1 MESISL
7 LFKVLWAPAEA
18 LFKVAK
24 SSRVLAPLILLSA
37 GGIVSVAVTF
47 TQINMGEVML
57 RTMEQSMQQ
66 RGQTPSAEQRERMLA
81 MMNGP
86 GARVFGAVSAIV
98 VPTITVVLVALIYF
112 GLFTLLGREAGFKA
126 FFAVTAFAFV
136 PSIVRTAAAVLT
148 MMIVPQSQLML
159 DELGNIGPAVLLDRG
174 AVSGKLFAAVAQI
187 DVVSL
192 WILALLVIGY
202 RFVTRKSVGVLAR
215 TVCVFGV
222 WLVYVAFRVA
232 IA

>member
-24 SSRVLAPLILLSA
+24 SRKVLAPLILLTA
-37 GGIVSVAVTF
+37 AGIVSFLVTS
-47 TQINMGEVML
+47 TRLDMKELMV
-57 RTMEQSMQQ
+57 RAMEQ
-66 RGQTPSAEQRERMLA
+66 RGQVAQPEQIERMMPVVRGFA
-81 MMNGP
+81 VG
-86 GARVFGAVSAIV
+86 GAVFG
-98 VPTITVVLVALIYF
+98 PTVMILLVTVIYF
-112 GLFTLLGREAGFKA
+112 GLFTLLGREGGFKS

-136 PSIVRTAAAVLT
+136 PSIVRNAAATLTVLV
-148 MMIVPQSQLML
+148 VPQAQIMP
-159 DELGNIGPAVLLDRG
+159 DEIGNIGPAVLLDRG
-174 AVSGKLFAAVAQI
+174 AMSSKLFAAIAQI

-222 WLVYVAFRVA
+222 WLVYVAFRVT

>member
-1 MESISL
+1 MESISH
-7 LFKVLWAPAEA
+7 LFNVLWAPAA
-18 LFKVAK
+18 TMFKVAK
-24 SSRVLAPLILLSA
+24 HKKVLAPLILLTA
-37 GGIVSVAVTF
+37 GGILSVVVTF
-47 TQINMGEVML
+47 NQINMGEVML
-57 RTMEQSMQQ
+57 RTLEQQG
-66 RGQTPSAEQRERMLA
+66 RAPSGEQRDRMLA

-86 GARVFGAVSAIV
+86 AARAFGAISAVV
-98 VPTITVVLVALIYF
+98 VPTVTVVFVAVVFF
-112 GLFTLLGREAGFKA
+112 GLFTLLGREGGFKA

-148 MMIVPQSQLML
+148 MIVVPQSQLML
-159 DELGNIGPAVLLDRG
+159 DELGNIGPAVMLDRS
-174 AVSGKLFAAVAQI
+174 AVSSKVFAAVAQI

-232 IA
+232 LA

>member
-7 LFKVLWAPAEA
+7 LLKVLWAPGEA
-18 LFKVAK
+18 MFKVAK
-24 SSRVLAPLILLSA
+24 SSKVVAPLLLLTV
-37 GGIVSVAVTF
+37 GGIVSVVVTF
-47 TQINMGEVML
+47 TQINMGEVTL

-66 RGQTPSAEQRERMLA
+66 RGQTLSAEQRERMLT

-86 GARVFGAVSAIV
+86 VGRGFGAVSAIV
-98 VPTITVVLVALIYF
+98 IPTLMVGIVALIYF
-112 GLFTLLGREAGFKA
+112 GLFTLLGREGGFKS
-126 FFAVTAFAFV
+126 FLAVTAFAFV

-174 AVSGKLFAAVAQI
+174 AVSTKLFAAVAQI

-215 TVCVFGV
+215 SVCVFGV
-222 WLVYVAFRVA
+222 WLVYVCFRVV

>member
-1 MESISL
+1 MESVSL
-7 LFKVLWAPAEA
+7 LFNVLWAPAETM
-18 LFKVAK
+18 LKVAK
-24 SSRVLAPLILLSA
+24 SRKVLAPLILLTA
-37 GGIVSVAVTF
+37 GGILSVLVTF
-47 TQINMGEVML
+47 NQINMGEVML
-57 RTMEQSMQQ
+57 RTMEQQG
-66 RGQTPSAEQRERMLA
+66 RAPSAEQRERMLA

-86 GARVFGAVSAIV
+86 VPRAFGAISAV
-98 VPTITVVLVALIYF
+98 VAPTVTVVLVAVIYF

-136 PSIVRTAAAVLT
+136 PSIVRTAAAVIT
-148 MMIVPQSQLML
+148 MTVVPQSQLML
-159 DELGNIGPAVLLDRG
+159 DELGNIGPAVMLDRG
-174 AVSGKLFAAVAQI
+174 AVSSKLFAAVAQI

-202 RFVTRKSVGVLAR
+202 RFVSRKGVSVVAR